1 MYLAAFTYKYNI
13 VLQVFANVLY
23 QLFYLALFFMCQFCS
38 KLQNLVL
45 FALFSQTTFFYH
57 IYNLFCISLCS
68 LGTKIVFF
76 FTLEEHCAF
85 TKTLTIAS
93 RWGGQ
98 CLNKYQRCI
107 FLHTRFSFVM
117 YHDFSGFLV
126 TFHIQII
133 IIYLIDINIKPVY
146 YETKKEK
153 ILK

>member
-1 MYLAAFTYKYNI
+1 MFNTNYSIWHYFSCVNSAVNSRIQYFLHYFHRQHFFIILTIYFVFRCVVQELKLYFFLHLKNI
-13 VLQVFANVLY
+13 
-23 QLFYLALFFMCQFCS
+23 MRS
-38 KLQNLVL
+38 
-45 FALFSQTTFFYH
+45 H
-57 IYNLFCISLCS
+57 
-68 LGTKIVFF
+68 
-76 FTLEEHCAF
+76 AF

-133 IIYLIDINIKPVY
+133 IIYIIDINIKPVY
-146 YETKKEK
+146 YETKKGK